1 MRVLVFSQ
9 NRLAGLGIADVAERC
24 GYDVGM
30 GTLAQVMDAD
40 QRGCDLVMLYGNA
53 WDEDCRRMA
62 AQVHARH
69 IPFLVIIRGL
79 KASTRLDLLR
89 AGALAVFDGD
99 QPEELRYVLA
109 SFLWSMTAPADEF
122 VLANGFVIDLNNRRV
137 LRRDREVPITLT
149 ECRVSSTLRAAAV
162 THGPQPVPLTALHRA
177 VYGDIARHSAS
188 TLRGHISQ
196 LRSKFE
202 IDPQHPEVLCG
213 RRKQGYWLCL
223 ADRPSPVAPA
233 DVPGADHSPRCLL

>member
-30 GTLAQVMDAD
+30 GTLARVMDAD

-69 IPFLVIIRGL
+69 IPFLIIIRGL

-109 SFLWSMTAPADEF
+109 SFLWSMTAPAEEF